1 MVMMNTDNGSGGAIR
16 RFAGSGADAYRD
28 YRSWKKWAR
37 AYLIVQRAKGTPAT
51 ALGPM
56 LFTLLDDVAARASM
70 SLGNRPCAINISTPH
85 GMVQPEIM
93 VSRPFKFVH
102 GKK

>member
-1 MVMMNTDNGSGGAIR
+1 MNTDNGSGGAIR

-56 LFTLLDDVAARASM
+56 LFTLLDDVAARALEVVDM
-70 SLGNRPCAINISTPH
+70 DELEQDGGESLIFDTLD
-85 GMVQPEIM
+85 
-93 VSRPFKFVH
+93 SRFPDVAAH
-102 GKK
+102 DRLG